1 MLAGSKDIFIELVRP
16 SGKITGILTIPVI
29 GATVIVNGPFEF
41 TFTLPDATSTTP
53 TPVVADP
60 NAFSPAPTPTP
71 LLLDSY
77 AYNGQSLRSGDLL
90 FTTINGD
97 NTDVFV
103 FTPGVDSQP
112 QQVATLPGAIAQVY
126 VHPDRLGLDYLAGS
140 HELRDGFR
148 YTDNIR
154 LYTLRLAEK
163 KPRLLH
169 NFAPNPANTI
179 GTTVYADWS
188 FDGKYIAFRDSGG
201 SRPGFSERFGWFD
214 MSCRTSGFCPQ
225 HEIPVN
231 EHWSLSAP
239 IFSPSDYRILFSGAD
254 ESGTGEPDVFLLDF
268 DPDRPDTPIVN
279 LTSQIFVSDGI
290 NAPVWISDGKILNIC
305 FDGMSWDTNVF
316 CIVDPL
322 TGDVTYGE
330 LISPNLGDYR
340 LYGGIF
346 WLQPAGSQV
355 ATTIFPKNGTR
366 DSLQEVRL
374 MDLNGHLSPKLAV
387 SQWIALVNFSPSGQW
402 LAYVTEES
410 TRLYIA
416 DVNSGN
422 SMLVQE
428 LSQFHISW
436 AGWVR

>member
-1 MLAGSKDIFIELVRP
+1 M
-16 SGKITGILTIPVI
+16 
-29 GATVIVNGPFEF
+29 
-41 TFTLPDATSTTP
+41 
-53 TPVVADP
+53 
-60 NAFSPAPTPTP
+60 
-71 LLLDSY
+71 
-77 AYNGQSLRSGDLL
+77 
-90 FTTINGD
+90 
-97 NTDVFV
+97 
-103 FTPGVDSQP
+103 
-112 QQVATLPGAIAQVY
+112 
-126 VHPDRLGLDYLAGS
+126 
-140 HELRDGFR
+140 
-148 YTDNIR
+148 
-154 LYTLRLAEK
+154 
-163 KPRLLH
+163 
-169 NFAPNPANTI
+169 
-179 GTTVYADWS
+179 
-188 FDGKYIAFRDSGG
+188 
-201 SRPGFSERFGWFD
+201 
-214 MSCRTSGFCPQ
+214 
-225 HEIPVN
+225 
-231 EHWSLSAP
+231 
-239 IFSPSDYRILFSGAD
+239 
-254 ESGTGEPDVFLLDF
+254 FLLDF